1 MTTTIRYGMNAIV
14 GILAVLAVG
23 YWFID
28 RWMDVNMDGII
39 TGDGMGQSGLI
50 VQRADEYFEGD
61 RRLSLAELLHH
72 PTVLDDRRHIA
83 LKLVTDL
90 TDLLNPGEALPA
102 PHLLA
107 LLAEA
112 RAARL
117 VQDRCADWLATY
129 ATRCMLTKATVT
141 DLTDATAK
149 RPARVTI
156 EARFAV
162 VPRDP
167 DPAPPL
173 DRSTRIDKAEVR
185 FTLPT
190 GPLADSDR
198 PAVLA
203 QAHTAY
209 RDACAEVR
217 AGKGNCGFWWI
228 EFTETRLP
236 DGTFTL
242 SGGANLGYLRAA
254 GGS

>member
-1 MTTTIRYGMNAIV
+1 MTATIRYGMNAII

-28 RWMDVNMDGII
+28 RWMDANLEGII
-39 TGDGMGQSGLI
+39 EGEGMGQSGLI
-50 VQRADEYFEGD
+50 VQRADEYFEGN
-61 RRLSLAELLHH
+61 RRLPLGELLYH
-72 PTVLDDRRHIA
+72 PTVLDDRRHVA

-90 TDLLNPGEALPA
+90 TDLLDPGEALPA
-102 PHLLA
+102 PHLLP

-117 VQDRCADWLATY
+117 VQDRCGDWLAGF
-129 ATRCMLTKATVT
+129 ATRCLLTKATVT
-141 DLTDATAK
+141 DLTDGTTK

-162 VPRDP
+162 IPRDP
-167 DPAPPL
+167 DPAPLL

-190 GPLADSDR
+190 TPLTEADR
-198 PAVLA
+198 AGVLA
-203 QAHTAY
+203 LAHTAY

-217 AGKGNCGFWWI
+217 AAQGNCGFWWI
-228 EFTETRLP
+228 EFTETRRP
-236 DGTFTL
+236 DGTLTL